1 MHAVDDRK
9 SYYNHIDLLSQM
21 MSDNMDRSDSCMAW
35 IDRDKAIFQGKAA
48 VEFLI
53 SGVKYVETEKEAFAV
68 LSAMLQEGLFD
79 VTDDVAKV
87 VPAVP

>member
-1 MHAVDDRK
+1 
-9 SYYNHIDLLSQM
+9 M
-21 MSDNMDRSDSCMAW
+21 MSIIWTVQTLMAW

-87 VPAVP
+87 VQLCL